1 MRKIITLVALLIIS
15 FSFSQV
21 KLLSWNVENLGKS
34 KSETNITFIANTL
47 KDYDIIALQ
56 EVVAG
61 DGGAQSVAKL
71 ADELNRKGSKWDYI
85 ISDPTS
91 SSAYKTERYA
101 FLWKTSK
108 IKKIGEAWLEKKYN
122 LEIDREPFYCTF
134 QYSNKQFTLANFH
147 AITKSKQPETEIK
160 YFKFLPA
167 QYPNLNL
174 LFVGDFNCPQSHTV
188 FNPLKK
194 MGYNCAFI
202 NQKTSLKKE
211 CIENVCLAS
220 EFDNI
225 WFNSAK
231 ISVANSKVI
240 HFYNM
245 FQTLKEAREISDH
258 IPLTTEITIK
268 YSLKEEKIM
277 PFVETPPIKDVTFHK
292 DTIREYEYRTGTSSD
307 YQYNYDVF
315 GVDEEGNKVL
325 GNITVD
331 GKYGNGIIINKNSKK
346 INVDV
351 EWVGHGKLKG
361 IDSNS
366 NEYQLEVNED

>member
-1 MRKIITLVALLIIS
+1 MKKTITLVVLLIVS
-15 FSFSQV
+15 FGFSQI

-34 KSETNITFIANTL
+34 KSDTNITFIANTIN
-47 KDYDIIALQ
+47 DYDVVALQ

-61 DGGAQSVAKL
+61 YGGAQAVAKL

-108 IKKIGEAWLEKKYN
+108 VKKIGEAWLENKYH
-122 LEIDREPFYCTF
+122 LEIDREPYYCTF
-134 QYSNKQFTLANFH
+134 QYNNKQFTIANFH

-160 YFKFLPA
+160 YFKLLPN

-194 MGYNCAFI
+194 MGYNCVFT

-225 WFNSAK
+225 WYNSVK
-231 ISVANSKVI
+231 ISVVNSKVI
-240 HFYNM
+240 HFYNT
-245 FQTLKEAREISDH
+245 FPTLKEAREISDH
-258 IPLTTEITIK
+258 IPITTEIFCK
-268 YSLKEEKIM
+268 
-277 PFVETPPIKDVTFHK
+277 
-292 DTIREYEYRTGTSSD
+292 
-307 YQYNYDVF
+307 
-315 GVDEEGNKVL
+315 
-325 GNITVD
+325 
-331 GKYGNGIIINKNSKK
+331 
-346 INVDV
+346 
-351 EWVGHGKLKG
+351 
-361 IDSNS
+361 
-366 NEYQLEVNED
+366 